1 MAEGLTEVTVADLG
15 DGPYAQNV
23 TAKHHSFV
31 SDATAALGGE
41 DKGPSPY
48 ELLLAALGSCTS
60 ITIRM
65 YAARKGWPLDK
76 VSVRLTH
83 HREDDMGNAVI
94 DIITRDITLEGNLD
108 AEQRARLLEIA
119 NKCPVHKTLG
129 NNPRLLS
136 RLEGG
141 A

>member
-1 MAEGLTEVTVADLG
+1 MADGTTEVTVADSG
-15 DGPYAQNV
+15 DGNFVQSV
-23 TAKHHSFV
+23 QGKTHHFL
-31 SDATAALGGE
+31 SDASVDKGGQ
-41 DKGPSPY
+41 DKGPTPY

-65 YAARKGWPLDK
+65 YAERKGWALDK

-83 HREDDMGNAVI
+83 KREDDMGNAVI
-94 DIITRDITLEGNLD
+94 DVITRDITLEGNLD

-129 NNPRLLS
+129 NNPQLLS

>member
-1 MAEGLTEVTVADLG
+1 MAEGLTEITVADSG
-15 DGPYAQNV
+15 DGQYTQ
-23 TAKHHSFV
+23 KV
-31 SDATAALGGE
+31 STKNHLFLADATAAKGGD
-41 DKGPSPY
+41 DKGPNPY

-65 YAARKGWPLDK
+65 YAAHKGWPLEK

-83 HREDDMGNAVI
+83 HKEDDMGNVTL
-94 DIITRDITLEGNLD
+94 DIITRDIKLEGPLSD
-108 AEQRARLLEIA
+108 EQRARLLEIA

-136 RLEGG
+136 RLES
-141 A
+141 

>member
-1 MAEGLTEVTVADLG
+1 MADGLTEITVADSG
-15 DGPYAQNV
+15 DGNFVQQV
-23 TAKHHSFV
+23 TGKTHTFL
-31 SDATAALGGE
+31 SDATLEKGGQ
-41 DKGPSPY
+41 DKGPAPY

-65 YAARKGWPLDK
+65 YAERKGWALDK
-76 VSVRLTH
+76 VSVKLTH

-129 NNPRLLS
+129 NNPRFQS
-136 RLEGG
+136 RLES
-141 A
+141 